1 MGVLAHTIPQ
11 KFINMT
17 ISFNYLGKLGQL
29 GNQMF
34 QYASTMGIV
43 RRVGV
48 PFMIPDHDEIFHDG
62 IGNKLRIE
70 LFECFDIK
78 PDKIG
83 ILDTEVILR
92 EEGFEYNNHIFG
104 VDSSQDFTLF
114 GFFQTDKYFQH
125 CEDEVRQQF
134 TFKKQIVD
142 ECKEIVETCFENPIS
157 LHIRRG
163 DFLINSANHHNLS
176 LEYYE
181 RALRK
186 FDANRQVI
194 IFSDDP
200 EWCGDQEL
208 FSDDRFVI
216 SEGNGSY
223 HDLYMM
229 TQCSDHIIANSSFS
243 WWGAWLGQGERVI
256 APSKWFGPNNAHLN
270 TKDLYCNGWE
280 VVK

>member
-1 MGVLAHTIPQ
+1 
-11 KFINMT
+11 MT

-256 APSKWFGPNNAHLN
+256 APSKWFGSNNAHLN